1 MHTGAR
7 VTLLSHSAYTGTFEA
22 HLCLET
28 SRQRFCSAAVP
39 ESHDRPSACETL
51 VEGRLISGGRR
62 RTQPSAPNSDAP
74 ASRPAKPDR
83 KNASSLLT
91 SPPASVGCGW
101 SFSAIVFCLQ
111 RLPPVAGA
119 GLDGAASLQPR
130 PPIAQLVCSARRSD
144 RAGPLLAVV
153 FIPAMVCRLH
163 PARTSQEVTTGPGRP
178 FSGGAAAP

>member
-28 SRQRFCSAAVP
+28 SRQRFCSGAVP

-119 GLDGAASLQPR
+119 GLDGAASLQPAR
-130 PPIAQLVCSARRSD
+130 RLPSWSAQL
-144 RAGPLLAVV
+144 AGLTA
-153 FIPAMVCRLH
+153 
-163 PARTSQEVTTGPGRP
+163 PGRCSRSCLYRP
-178 FSGGAAAP
+178 WSAGCTPRGRRRK